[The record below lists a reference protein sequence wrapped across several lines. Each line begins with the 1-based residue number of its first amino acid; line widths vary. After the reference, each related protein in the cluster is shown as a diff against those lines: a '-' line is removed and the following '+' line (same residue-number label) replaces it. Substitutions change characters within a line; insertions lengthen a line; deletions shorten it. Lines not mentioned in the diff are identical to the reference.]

1 MLLTPP
7 EAAERLRV
15 SLRMVYALMADGS
28 ITADS
33 SALLYAC
40 LRCGSAAQTKFTG
53 RDDEQMEDGSA
64 RADGRNDSCH

>member
-15 SLRMVYALMADGS
+15 SLRMVYSLMADGS

-40 LRCGSAAQTKFTG
+40 LRCGSAAQTKCNKEG
-53 RDDEQMEDGSA
+53 
-64 RADGRNDSCH
+64 

>member
-1 MLLTPP
+1 MLAVLLTPP

-40 LRCGSAAQTKFTG
+40 LRCGSAAQTKCNK
-53 RDDEQMEDGSA
+53 EE
-64 RADGRNDSCH
+64 